1 MRPRNRKSLGLVYS
15 FGFILLVT
23 ASTSIHFDSDSAQ
36 PSTVHSVI
44 VSIVEPLHRLMTDSG
59 GELRKGLHAVSDSK
73 GILEKNNELNRRVT
87 ELETE
92 REKMRAVEEENDKL
106 RNLLAISQ
114 ERKDLRLR
122 MARVSRKSSSAFS
135 RIIGLELDSADGIAP
150 GMPVIASGGLVGQ
163 IRDIVNGKPQVL
175 LVTDARSAVDVIL
188 ETSRTR
194 GIAVGS
200 GDQRTY
206 RTELKY
212 VDRSESAIDGERV
225 LTTGDDERFNEGLYV
240 GTVRL
245 DPKAPR
251 RQITVLPAVRF
262 EELDLVYI
270 VLGTTGLTPDGRR
283 YRGRKR

>member
-1 MRPRNRKSLGLVYS
+1 MWPRTALVLAT
-15 FGFILLVT
+15 GIDAAEWAREVVERGAGEIML
-23 ASTSIHFDSDSAQ
+23 TSMNTDGHQDGYD
-36 PSTVHSVI
+36 T
-44 VSIVEPLHRLMTDSG
+44 PLTR
-59 GELRKGLHAVSDSK
+59 AVSD
-73 GILEKNNELNRRVT
+73 
-87 ELETE
+87 
-92 REKMRAVEEENDKL
+92 AV
-106 RNLLAISQ
+106 
-114 ERKDLRLR
+114 
-122 MARVSRKSSSAFS
+122 
-135 RIIGLELDSADGIAP
+135 

-283 YRGRKR
+283 YKGRKR